1 MNDNFKTIYKILHIL
16 ESNLDS
22 EVINPDFIIEKR
34 ISAATTHLATLP
46 LQCLDGL

>member
-22 EVINPDFIIEKR
+22 EVINPDFNFERR
-34 ISAATTHLATLP
+34 ISAATSHLATQP
-46 LQCLDGL
+46 LQCLDDL